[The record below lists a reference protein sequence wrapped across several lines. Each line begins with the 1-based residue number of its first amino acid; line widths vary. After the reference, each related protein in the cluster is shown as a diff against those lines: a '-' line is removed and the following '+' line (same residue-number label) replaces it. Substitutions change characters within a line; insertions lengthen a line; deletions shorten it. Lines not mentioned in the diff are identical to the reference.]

1 MPCPYGLPPATGGR
15 SLRLIDPGPMR
26 AGLGFPR
33 SGLGLLG
40 IALVA
45 SGCVA
50 LGRQY
55 EHATLQTD
63 KLAGVHVGV
72 TTKAEVLTQ
81 FGAPTVIQRRDIE
94 GLLSSLAVRYQGND
108 LTVKLDPALFDD
120 VYIYEYRRVNR
131 IIVFVGVFSWVQS
144 VDKSDRLVF
153 FFDPEGKVAGFGLTE
168 GIKEL

>member
-1 MPCPYGLPPATGGR
+1 MALLAT
-15 SLRLIDPGPMR
+15 
-26 AGLGFPR
+26 
-33 SGLGLLG
+33 
-40 IALVA
+40 
-45 SGCVA
+45 GCVA

-63 KLAGVHVGV
+63 KLKNVQVGV
-72 TTKAEVLTQ
+72 TTKAEVLTE

-94 GLLSSLAVRYQGND
+94 GLLSTLAVRYQGGD

-131 IIVFVGVFSWVQS
+131 TIVFLGVFSWVKS

-153 FFDPEGKVAGFGLTE
+153 FFSPDGTVAGVGYTE
-168 GIKEL
+168 GTKEL